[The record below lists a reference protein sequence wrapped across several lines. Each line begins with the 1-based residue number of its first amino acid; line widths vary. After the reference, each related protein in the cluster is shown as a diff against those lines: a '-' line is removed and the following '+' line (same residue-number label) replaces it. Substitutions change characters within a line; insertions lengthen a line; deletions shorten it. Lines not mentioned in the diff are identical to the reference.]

1 MTRSRVMLDIPHE
14 VWNKVIADGNA
25 AWLDELPSVVES
37 LAQEWSLTIGAT
49 LRGGHAAFVVEAT
62 LADGTAAVLKVGVP
76 GTRRELGYEATVLRL
91 ADGDGCARLLRD
103 DLDRDALLLERLGAP
118 LYDVVA
124 DPAARHDMLC
134 DVAARLWRPVAP
146 EVDLPT
152 GADKAIEYANLLPR
166 LWEQTGRACSRAAV
180 EDALACADRRRRA

>member
-1 MTRSRVMLDIPHE
+1 MGTRDGTTSGAVTRYNERVELDVPVE
-14 VWNKVIADGNA
+14 VRRKVVADENA
-25 AWLDELPSVVES
+25 AWLDELGSVVES
-37 LAQEWSLTIGAT
+37 LMRDWSLTIGGSF
-49 LRGGHAAFVVEAT
+49 RGGHAAFVVEAT

-91 ADGDGCARLLRD
+91 ADGDGFARLLRD

-118 LYDVVA
+118 MYDVVA

-134 DVAARLWRPVAP
+134 DVATRLWRTVAP

-166 LWEQTGRACSRAAV
+166 LW
-180 EDALACADRRRRA
+180 